1 MNQSYLMELSCYID
15 EGTEGGV
22 VSEDIYS
29 NLMNM

>member
-1 MNQSYLMELSCYID
+1 MNQSYLMKLSCYID
-15 EGTEGGV
+15 EGMEGGV